1 MNAPLPIVESDA
13 ARMPAVM
20 LASPQAADA
29 ARWDAYVDRHP
40 EGTFFHLLGWR
51 DVLERA
57 VGFRAHYLMALRGEA
72 IAGVLPLVRVKS
84 MLFGDSLVSLPFCVQ
99 GGVIADDASVERALL
114 AEASALAE
122 RFGVDHLELRHTRP
136 LAADWPTKSETY
148 VLFRRALSAD
158 VDENMKAIP
167 RKQRAMVRKGIAAG
181 LVSRDE
187 TSLDHFFH
195 IYATSVRNLGTPV
208 FPRRYFEMLYQT
220 FASRCRVTTV
230 FDGANAVSSVLSFVY
245 KDTVMPYYGGGLPA
259 ARELKAY
266 DFMYWE
272 VMRTACEQ
280 GIRCFDYGRSKRD
293 SGSYA
298 FKKNWGF
305 EPEPLHYQ
313 YHLVKQHTLPDRNP
327 NNPKY
332 ALAVDTWKKLP
343 LPLANFL
350 GPFVSPYLA

>member
-1 MNAPLPIVESDA
+1 MNAALPIVEADA
-13 ARMPAVM
+13 DVLTAVT

-29 ARWDAYVDRHP
+29 ARWDAYVDRHL
-40 EGTFFHLLGWR
+40 EGGFFHLYGWR
-51 DVLERA
+51 EVLERS
-57 VGFRAHYLMALRGEA
+57 VGFRSHYLMALRGEELV
-72 IAGVLPLVRVKS
+72 GVLPLMRVKS
-84 MLFGDSLVSLPFCVQ
+84 VLFGDALVSLPFCVQ
-99 GGVIADDASVERALL
+99 GGVIADDPCAERALL
-114 AEASALAE
+114 AAASELAE
-122 RFGVDHLELRHTRP
+122 RLGVDYLELRHTR
-136 LAADWPTKSETY
+136 AVATDWPTKSETY
-148 VLFRRALSAD
+148 VLFKRELSAD
-158 VDENMKAIP
+158 VEENMKAIP
-167 RKQRAMVRKGIAAG
+167 RKQRAMVRKGIGAG

-208 FPRRYFEMLYQT
+208 FPRRYFETLYQV
-220 FASRCRVTTV
+220 FAQRCRVTTV
-230 FDGANAVSSVLSFVY
+230 FNGADAVSSVLSFVY
-245 KDTVMPYYGGGLPA
+245 KDTVMPYYGGGVPA
-259 ARELKAY
+259 ARDLKAY
-266 DFMYWE
+266 DFLYWE

-280 GIRCFDYGRSKRD
+280 GIRYFDYGRSKRD
-293 SGSYA
+293 SGSYS

-313 YHLVKQHTLPDRNP
+313 YHLVKQRALPDRNP